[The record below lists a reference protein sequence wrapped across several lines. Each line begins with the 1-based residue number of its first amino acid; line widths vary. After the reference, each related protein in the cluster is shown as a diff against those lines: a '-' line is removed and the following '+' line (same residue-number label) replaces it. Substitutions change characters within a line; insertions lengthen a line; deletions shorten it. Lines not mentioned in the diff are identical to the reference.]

1 MKILYIASNPAQADP
16 LEIEQE
22 INLLREK
29 LDSAGIA
36 KQVDLRIY
44 SNLRVDD
51 LPDVIARV
59 RPDVLHFAAHGKD
72 DAIILAHE
80 QRGHVA
86 LDGAKLAAILG
97 ALSVRPKLI
106 LLNACE
112 SAAMAQAVAAQ
123 ADFVIGTDAPVSNV
137 GARSM
142 AATLY
147 GMLARGVSL
156 GQSFAAARAML
167 GVVDEGRV
175 EAALFPADAAEL
187 ADRTQLSDPLRI
199 IACFPRIDA
208 ALKQGQTAPPHLF
221 NPLMPSV
228 EFGIVG
234 APASTRSLQ
243 LVTDDN
249 EVQPEKDETLFDA
262 RGWMIEGQ
270 PVHGEMWIED
280 PYEVYGDMYWY
291 ASVITSERDIHC
303 ASATTAEALKRYY
316 FDESWRGPL
325 PKKIAEAIRQAIAN
339 LTGNNGARR
348 HRGSGRA

>member
-1 MKILYIASNPAQADP
+1 MRILYIASNPAQADP
-16 LEIEQE
+16 LEVEQE

-29 LDSAGIA
+29 LDSAEVA
-36 KQVDLRIY
+36 QQVDLRIY
-44 SNLRVDD
+44 SNLRVDN

-72 DAIILAHE
+72 DAIIFAHE
-80 QRGHVA
+80 QRGHVS

-97 ALSVRPKLI
+97 ALSVRPRLV

-112 SAAMAQAVAAQ
+112 SAAMAQELAAQ
-123 ADFVIGTDAPVSNV
+123 ADFVIGTDAPISNV
-137 GARSM
+137 AARSM

-156 GQSFAAARAML
+156 GQAFRAARAML

-175 EAALFPADAAEL
+175 EAALFPADAAEV
-187 ADRTQLSDPLRI
+187 ADRILLSDPLRI
-199 IACFPRIDA
+199 VACFPRIDA
-208 ALKQGQTAPPHLF
+208 ALKQGQTLPPRQF
-221 NPLMPSV
+221 NPHMPSV
-228 EFGIVG
+228 EFGIIG

-249 EVQPEKDETLFDA
+249 ETQPEKNQTLFDA

-270 PVHGEMWIED
+270 PVQGELWIED
-280 PYEVYGDMYWY
+280 TFEVYGDMYWY

-303 ASATTAEALKRYY
+303 ASSTTAEALKRYY
-316 FDESWRGPL
+316 FDEGWRGTL
-325 PKKIAEAIRQAIAN
+325 PKKIAETIREAIAN

-348 HRGSGRA
+348 NRGEDRA